1 MTFIFPGSV
10 LGGRVSSIDPR
21 HIGEGGGTIV
31 IHGEG
36 FATDGF
42 SQFDPSKGNK
52 VRGRNGLIK
61 LIDISSHCLQAI
73 FSNELMSVECQNP
86 INWNFLLENPQDP
99 SPYKITC
106 DMPPRPVSTFNF
118 D

>member
-1 MTFIFPGSV
+1 MSGA
-10 LGGRVSSIDPR
+10 RVTSIDPR

-31 IHGEG
+31 IHGDG
-36 FATDGF
+36 FATDAF

-52 VRGRNGLIK
+52 AV
-61 LIDISSHCLQAI
+61 
-73 FSNELMSVECQNP
+73 FSNELISVECQNP

-106 DMPPRPVSTFNF
+106 DMPPEPVGAHLWKEKLLIIMIIIIIYINY
-118 D
+118 

>member
-1 MTFIFPGSV
+1 MGAIVT
-10 LGGRVSSIDPR
+10 SIDPTN
-21 HIGEGGGTIV
+21 IGEGGGTIV

-52 VRGRNGLIK
+52 VRGGKRFKK
-61 LIDISSHCLQAI
+61 LNNISSLQAI

-106 DMPPRPVSTFNF
+106 DMPPKPVSRTLTLIEAEE
-118 D
+118 

>member
-1 MTFIFPGSV
+1 MGATV
-10 LGGRVSSIDPR
+10 TSIDPR

-36 FATDGF
+36 FATDAF

-52 VRGRNGLIK
+52 VRGRKVSIELHNKYIY
-61 LIDISSHCLQAI
+61 LQAI

-106 DMPPRPVSTFNF
+106 DMPPKPVSTWMTLTE
-118 D
+118 DE